1 MKLFDEHIV
10 LRFALLFACFLFAA
24 FVPEILN
31 LSNSVLGFIPYF
43 AAIIFV
49 AYISLFY
56 KFPVEGTRRKIRN
69 DVVIPTTV
77 GGEPVR
83 DFEKDLNEQNELH
96 QMMIDVSQEGFWTFD
111 VPTGKVY
118 WSNRVAVLLGAKGV
132 LEDSLSALQS
142 YVMEKDWEKFKKVVM
157 KSLDEGRDFSEVLR
171 LSSPSKNG
179 PSEIV
184 VAGRMQMDAENRP
197 IRVIGSISQ
206 SLDRSSSEREKYF
219 YAYQDALTGVYN
231 RKFFLEKLK
240 VDVELA
246 AQKPDYF
253 FGVAL
258 LDIDSFGAINA
269 SYSINFGDNVLRV
282 VSERIKASVGE
293 NDVVARIGPDVFAV
307 ILHNIEGADA
317 RDNLLS
323 IVKQIHSKVKAPIQ
337 LDGQELFISVS
348 MAVVVNSDVDCVED
362 VMASAN
368 AVLRNLK
375 KTGSHGGIQ
384 FVTGGIREKAMKLY
398 KLEYEIRRAIQAKE
412 FVLMYQPIVD
422 ISNSDKIVGFEA
434 LVRWNNSEQGI
445 ISPAEFIPLAEET
458 GLIVPMGALILKM
471 ACIQTKKWVDMGFTD
486 IRVAVNFSARQ
497 FAMESMVED
506 VKRVLAETNLNPRNL
521 KLEITEYTA
530 TCEVEKAA
538 DIMRKLSNMGLQ
550 ISIDDFGTG
559 YSSLSYLKHLPVHT
573 LKMDKSFVDHV
584 ADDEEDAAFAKMV
597 IGIAKSLHLELIAEG
612 VETAEQLEFLRSEG
626 CHHIQ
631 GFYFSMPLAPDDA
644 LEYMKAHYAGTV
656 APAEA
661 VIA

>member
-197 IRVIGSISQ
+197 IRVIGSIS
-206 SLDRSSSEREKYF
+206 
-219 YAYQDALTGVYN
+219 
-231 RKFFLEKLK
+231 
-240 VDVELA
+240 
-246 AQKPDYF
+246 
-253 FGVAL
+253 
-258 LDIDSFGAINA
+258 
-269 SYSINFGDNVLRV
+269 
-282 VSERIKASVGE
+282 
-293 NDVVARIGPDVFAV
+293 
-307 ILHNIEGADA
+307 
-317 RDNLLS
+317 
-323 IVKQIHSKVKAPIQ
+323 
-337 LDGQELFISVS
+337 
-348 MAVVVNSDVDCVED
+348 
-362 VMASAN
+362 
-368 AVLRNLK
+368 
-375 KTGSHGGIQ
+375 
-384 FVTGGIREKAMKLY
+384 
-398 KLEYEIRRAIQAKE
+398 
-412 FVLMYQPIVD
+412 
-422 ISNSDKIVGFEA
+422 
-434 LVRWNNSEQGI
+434 
-445 ISPAEFIPLAEET
+445 
-458 GLIVPMGALILKM
+458 
-471 ACIQTKKWVDMGFTD
+471 
-486 IRVAVNFSARQ
+486 
-497 FAMESMVED
+497 
-506 VKRVLAETNLNPRNL
+506 
-521 KLEITEYTA
+521 
-530 TCEVEKAA
+530 
-538 DIMRKLSNMGLQ
+538 
-550 ISIDDFGTG
+550 
-559 YSSLSYLKHLPVHT
+559 
-573 LKMDKSFVDHV
+573 
-584 ADDEEDAAFAKMV
+584 
-597 IGIAKSLHLELIAEG
+597 
-612 VETAEQLEFLRSEG
+612 
-626 CHHIQ
+626 
-631 GFYFSMPLAPDDA
+631 
-644 LEYMKAHYAGTV
+644 
-656 APAEA
+656 
-661 VIA
+661 